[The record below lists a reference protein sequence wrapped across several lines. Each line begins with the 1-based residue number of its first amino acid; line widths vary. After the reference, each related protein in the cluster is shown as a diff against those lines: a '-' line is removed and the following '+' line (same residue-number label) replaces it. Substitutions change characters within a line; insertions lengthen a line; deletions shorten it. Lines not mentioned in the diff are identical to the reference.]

1 MSQSMAHNGRICPG
15 STCSATDTYTTIRP
29 RTAIRAYMTS
39 AFWPLRGVMRL
50 SKTDSP
56 RMPTTPYQDCGLES
70 KSASVPTI
78 PASAKTQA
86 LSATTWAASTTLSC
100 RSGILR
106 LQSVES
112 FSYLMHNH
120 TRRQRR
126 ALLLAHIDH
135 NHLVAMSLKVVDDLN
150 ELRGHE

>member
-1 MSQSMAHNGRICPG
+1 MAHAGRISPG
-15 STCSATDTYTTIRP
+15 STLSATDTYTTIRP
-29 RTAIRAYMTS
+29 RTAIRAYRTS
-39 AFWPLRGVMRL
+39 AFSPSRGVIRL

-56 RMPTTPYQDCGLES
+56 RIPTTPYHDSGLEL
-70 KSASVPTI
+70 KPASVPTM

-106 LQSVES
+106 LQSVEALT
-112 FSYLMHNH
+112 YLMHHH

-126 ALLLAHIDH
+126 ALLLAHVNDDH
-135 NHLVAMSLKVVDDLN
+135 VVP
-150 ELRGHE
+150 RGAQGR